1 MRSSVNIPKRTSFS
15 AMASIA
21 PDSEPAKDGD
31 DCTTGIVT
39 LDSSNSTDKAK
50 QAWAEEAAGKD
61 EGPTIIKF
69 DRRRDG
75 PLLGFIVCISL
86 ASLLLMS
93 IWSPIERRHDI
104 HSVHMHTFSAV
115 LTSPLYAVSADKS
128 LTIEL
133 KENPRDA
140 FEIKM
145 AVPCSL
151 VDCGGGSHRRRR
163 RSRHL
168 LTSDVLKDVVHGSQ
182 EYTNTTVHFEL
193 YYTTASESKMYYSS
207 ELEMAEDEEAEL
219 LKELDLHEYNI
230 PSDSDL
236 SVYIYTDSVD
246 PVALMFQVVQFNS
259 IGANRFPICAVLFI
273 TTFIL
278 IVSEVI
284 HRVYATILGS
294 LLGLLLLSV
303 THDVPGI
310 AHVANMIDFGTLM
323 LLFSMMI
330 SVHLLSNT
338 GVFQWTAIQIAAY
351 ADGNLRLLFF
361 LMANIVG
368 VLSAFLNNVT
378 VVMLVGPVTIRL
390 CQQLKVDPV
399 PFYLA
404 QTISTTIG
412 GTATL
417 IGDPP
422 NVVIG
427 NKLELPF
434 NDFLY
439 YNGPLVIF
447 ILPMGTVV
455 LYFFFKDKI
464 PHKVELNL
472 EKLQRD
478 NKITDERALSYVGT
492 LTVMVMF
499 VGLFMSPVH
508 GREPSW
514 FCLLA
519 MFYSCLAVSH
529 HNIRDLLKIVEWDT
543 LLFFGCLFVFVES
556 LAELG
561 FIREIGQALTDIIK
575 SVPQDSR
582 LGVALLLVL
591 WVSAIGSA
599 FLESLPY
606 TTTITYILLDMRNNQ
621 ADELGIDVN
630 KLAWALSVGACVG
643 GIGSIMG
650 SSANL
655 VAMSVSERYSP
666 DQKIIGSDFLRYG
679 FPTLV
684 VTVLF
689 SSLYQYIIFVGIGL

>member
-1 MRSSVNIPKRTSFS
+1 
-15 AMASIA
+15 MASIA
-21 PDSEPAKDGD
+21 PGGQETDDTELIAPKDGGD
-31 DCTTGIVT
+31 DSAVGILT
-39 LDSSNSTDKAK
+39 LDSSNETDKAISK
-50 QAWAEEAAGKD
+50 QAWAEEAPGKD

-69 DRRRDG
+69 DRRRDL
-75 PLLGFIVCISL
+75 PILGFIVCISL

-93 IWSPIERRHDI
+93 LWSPIERRHDI
-104 HSVHMHTFSAV
+104 HTVHMHTYSAV

-133 KENPRDA
+133 KENPREA

-145 AVPCSL
+145 AIPCSL

-193 YYTTASESKMYYSS
+193 YYTTASESKMYYS
-207 ELEMAEDEEAEL
+207 EQLEMEEDEEAEL
-219 LKELDLHEYNI
+219 LKEIDLHDYDI

-236 SVYIYTDSVD
+236 SVHIHTDSVD
-246 PVALMFQVVQFNS
+246 PVALMFQIVQFNS

-330 SVHLLSNT
+330 SVHLLSKT
-338 GVFQWTAIQIAAY
+338 GVFQWVAIQIAAY

-455 LYFFFKDKI
+455 LYYFFKDKI

-478 NKITDERALSYVGT
+478 NQITDERALSYVGT

-519 MFYSCLAVSH
+519 MFFSCLAVSH

-575 SVPQDSR
+575 SVPQESR

-666 DQKIIGSDFLRYG
+666 DQKIKGSDFLRYG

-684 VTVLF
+684 VTVMF
-689 SSLYQYIIFVGIGL
+689 SSLYQYILFVAIGL